1 MRKNPAKRNKDLKV
15 KGGYSPPFL
24 CSKKTLDKLF
34 TMRLNVIEDR
44 SLETNADR
52 MINDTLKSRL
62 IIAKAPNNCQV
73 R

>member
-1 MRKNPAKRNKDLKV
+1 MLKAGTPRLFYV
-15 KGGYSPPFL
+15 L
-24 CSKKTLDKLF
+24 KKTLDKLF

-52 MINDTLKSRL
+52 MINDILKSRL

>member
-1 MRKNPAKRNKDLKV
+1 MLKAGIPRLFYV
-15 KGGYSPPFL
+15 L
-24 CSKKTLDKLF
+24 KKTLDKLF

-62 IIAKAPNNCQV
+62 IIAKAPNNC
-73 R
+73 